1 MTSTSGPASS
11 PPSFEGRGSLR
22 TEHDLI
28 GDRDL
33 PADAY
38 IGIHTLR
45 AVENFPLSGIPL
57 SAHPELVC
65 ALASVK
71 QAAALA
77 NRDLGVLDPERAGAI
92 ARACEEIREGAL
104 HDHFLVDVL
113 QGGAGTST
121 NMNANEVVANR
132 ALDLLGAAR
141 GDYARLSPNGHVNL
155 GQSTNDAYPTAVKTA
170 LYAAARGLNLAQGV
184 LADTLADRAHA
195 FADVVKLGR
204 TQLQDAVPMT
214 LGQEFA
220 AFSLGVRDDTAAIEH
235 AARALCEINMGGTA
249 IGTGLNAHPGF
260 AEACTGHLARVT
272 GIPVRTARDLV
283 EATQGVGAFIELSGA
298 LRRFALRLVKVCN
311 DLRLLA
317 SGPQAGFAEIRL
329 PELQAGSSI
338 MPGKVNPVIPEAVTQ
353 VCFDAIGAD
362 ATVAM
367 AAQAGQ
373 LQLNAFEPLIAHA
386 LLTAL
391 RRTTAACRLLAER
404 CVAGIEADAERTY
417 AHASGSAVLATALNP
432 VIGYRRSTELA
443 RRCVV
448 ERRTVRD
455 LAAEARVLPSEQLDG
470 ILDPRRLTG
479 LQPG

>member
-1 MTSTSGPASS
+1 MTSTGGSTPSRTFPEGQGP
-11 PPSFEGRGSLR
+11 LR

-57 SAHPELVC
+57 SAHPELVS

-77 NRDLGVLDPERAGAI
+77 HRDLGVLDAERAGAI
-92 ARACEEIREGAL
+92 VRACEEIRAGAL
-104 HDHFLVDVL
+104 HEHFVVDVL

-121 NMNANEVVANR
+121 NMNANEVIANR
-132 ALDLLGAAR
+132 ALEILGAVR
-141 GDYARLSPNGHVNL
+141 GDYARLGPNDHVNL
-155 GQSTNDAYPTAVKTA
+155 GQSTNDAYPTAVKIA
-170 LYAAARGLNLAQGV
+170 LHAAARGLGLAQGV
-184 LADTLADRAHA
+184 LADALADRAHA
-195 FADVVKLGR
+195 FGDVVKLGR

-214 LGQEFA
+214 LGQEFG
-220 AFSLGVRDDTAAIEH
+220 AFALGVCDDTTAVEH
-235 AARALCEINMGGTA
+235 AARALCEVTMGGTA

-260 AEACTGHLARVT
+260 AEACTDHLARIT
-272 GIPVRTARDLV
+272 RMPLRPARDLV
-283 EATQGVGAFIELSGA
+283 EATQGVGAFIELSSA
-298 LRRFALRLVKVCN
+298 LRRFALRLIKVCN

-317 SGPQAGFAEIRL
+317 SGPQAGLAEIRL

-362 ATVAM
+362 ASVAM

-386 LLTAL
+386 LLTSL
-391 RRTTAACRLLAER
+391 GRMTAACRLLAER
-404 CVAGIEADAERTY
+404 CVAGIQADAERAY

-443 RRCVV
+443 RRCVA

-455 LAAEARVLPSEQLDG
+455 LAGEARVLPSEQLDG

-479 LQPG
+479 V